1 MYCPRCGKEHAGDV
15 NYCCQCGA
23 ALSKFAPFHRK
34 LTLSATD
41 KKIAGVCG
49 GLAEYLEMDSTFV
62 RVIWVL
68 LALAGL
74 GVIGYPIAWLIMP
87 AAPAFGKT
95 SKIGETPGA
104 AAASPAQ

>member
-1 MYCPRCGKEHAGDV
+1 MFCANCGQEQSGNV

-23 ALSKFAPFHRK
+23 RLTDSAPPRKK

-49 GLAEYLEMDSTFV
+49 GLAEYLEVDATLV
-62 RVIWVL
+62 RLVWVL

-74 GVIGYPIAWLIMP
+74 GLIGYPIAWLIMP
-87 AAPAFGKT
+87 PSPSRQRSPQAGHP
-95 SKIGETPGA
+95 EA
-104 AAASPAQ
+104 AANPSPN